1 MKFYLKIWLVV
12 CCCIF
17 AVRASGQILNLNGT
31 KVVVLIPADMSFVQM
46 LPHDI
51 NTRSEMSI
59 LSYRFT
65 VVGSEIVYGLHW
77 DCYVTDNRNRILNQY
92 SWWDRGEWSSK
103 SPIESSAVIET
114 GKRSQYKLMIIL
126 REVESNIGLR
136 SFDDPSDAEK
146 KRITGNQSVESV
158 KVNLVPHVDIS
169 REDQKSLLAR
179 SLNAVLTKAEIRK
192 TLSLNSGAGVVFFLK
207 SDLDANTEARLE
219 TVSSERVRESIKK
232 GQPLSY
238 FEYAGVE
245 ALGASVK
252 LTLDYHVPT
261 VNERTYIDRGIRVDV
276 FYSKLDGQYVF
287 DRITTTHF

>member
-1 MKFYLKIWLVV
+1 
-12 CCCIF
+12 
-17 AVRASGQILNLNGT
+17 
-31 KVVVLIPADMSFVQM
+31 
-46 LPHDI
+46 
-51 NTRSEMSI
+51 
-59 LSYRFT
+59 
-65 VVGSEIVYGLHW
+65 
-77 DCYVTDNRNRILNQY
+77 
-92 SWWDRGEWSSK
+92 
-103 SPIESSAVIET
+103 
-114 GKRSQYKLMIIL
+114 MIIL